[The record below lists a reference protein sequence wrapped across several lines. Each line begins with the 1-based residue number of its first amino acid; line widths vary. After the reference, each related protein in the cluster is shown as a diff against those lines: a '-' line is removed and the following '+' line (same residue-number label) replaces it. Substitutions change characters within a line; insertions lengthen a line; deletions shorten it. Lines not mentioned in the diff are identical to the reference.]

1 MALCKTEIFGAN
13 PANIH
18 WNIVRGDTAQ
28 LDIEFFES
36 DEETS
41 YDISSWIFTASA
53 YNPRDGFSDE
63 LEVSVSN
70 GVLSIIALPDL
81 TERWGTGVGYRVAQL
96 TFDLEVIIDDRVW
109 TPIVGTISVI
119 GDVTGGIL

>member
-41 YDISSWIFTASA
+41 YDISSWIFTSSV
-53 YNPRDGFSDE
+53 YNAKDGFADE
-63 LEVSVSN
+63 LDVTVNN
-70 GVLSIIALPDL
+70 GSITITAESDL
-81 TERWGTGVGYRVAQL
+81 TRRWGTGPGSRVAEL
-96 TFDLEVIIDDRVW
+96 SFDLEINIGNRVW
-109 TPIVGTISVI
+109 TPIIGTISVI
-119 GDVTGGIL
+119 GDVTGGLV